1 MIEETKEKE
10 SETRGKIIE
19 NVIESETES
28 VTEDTSL
35 QEERIQDQ
43 EGKKSVTTMT
53 GRDVV
58 IERVLTAKGII
69 EGLRAIALK
78 GNLEEAKMQKAGIE
92 EVVLVMKEIEIEEI
106 EAGIRATQLR
116 GKIKI
121 RYIV

>member
-19 NVIESETES
+19 NVIENETES

-58 IERVLTAKGII
+58 AERVLTAKGII

-78 GNLEEAKMQKAGIE
+78 GNLEETKMQKAGIE
-92 EVVLVMKEIEIEEI
+92 EVVRVMKEIEIEEI
-106 EAGIRATQLR
+106 AAETIATQLR
-116 GKIKI
+116 GRIKI